1 MIMNTMP
8 AGQKPI
14 NTSARTGDDLTA
26 IKGIGPARQRWL
38 KESLNVHSY
47 RDLAALPADE
57 MESQLKADGQVIS
70 RGEIDSWVAQAR
82 ELALAADPPAKG
94 VELADTK
101 VGRKVGSPAR
111 EREWQPFASFV
122 VEFQAREPK
131 GRAVERRTMVHH
143 MEADRSETWPG
154 IEGKRLCRWIL
165 GQLTKETRQ
174 ENDVGAPIGE
184 SPAVGSPVGAQPA
197 ETLPVTVRIT
207 QLRAFQPPQTDMP
220 SAIGEVGRPFQ
231 GIVRGDEP
239 FALAACLALAGPA
252 AYEITKKQATYRAQ
266 FYACNLP
273 TGERTHLGDT
283 KPETLIEGKLSY
295 TAVLKD
301 VSLPRGMYRLRVATT
316 LQDVR
321 TAPGYLEVPLLQV
334 V

>member
-1 MIMNTMP
+1 MTTAP

-14 NTSARTGDDLTA
+14 NSSISTGDDLTA

-47 RDLAALPADE
+47 RDLAAVPVEE
-57 MESQLKADGQVIS
+57 MESQLKAEGQVVS
-70 RGEIDSWVAQAR
+70 RGEIDSWVAQAQ
-82 ELALAADPPAKG
+82 ELALAADPPARG
-94 VELADTK
+94 VELADTE
-101 VGRKVGSPAR
+101 VGRKAGSPAR
-111 EREWQPFASFV
+111 ERGWQPFASFV

-131 GRAVERRTMVHH
+131 GRAEERRTTVHH
-143 MEADRSETWPG
+143 MEADRSEAWPG
-154 IEGKRLCRWIL
+154 IEGERLCQWML
-165 GQLTKETRQ
+165 GQLTKETQR
-174 ENDVGAPIGE
+174 ETEVEAPIE
-184 SPAVGSPVGAQPA
+184 EPPAVELSIGAQVA
-197 ETLPVTVRIT
+197 ETLPVTARIT
-207 QLRAFQPPQTDMP
+207 QLCAFQPPQTDTP

-231 GIVRGDEP
+231 GIIRGDEP

-283 KPETLIEGKLSY
+283 KPETLVEGKLSY
-295 TAVLKD
+295 TAVLQD
-301 VSLPRGMYRLRVATT
+301 VSLPPGMYRLRVAMT

-321 TAPGYLEVPLLQV
+321 TAPGYLEVQLLQV